1 MICTHHSSL
10 LHMRFV
16 DLHCT
21 AVRVSTSWL
30 LSQHS
35 SRQSIATPLKFQSP
49 CQSSCNSCWPAAL
62 AEVQRQMGPHSKNNN
77 SWAVCNP
84 APGNTPQGLR
94 SRQQHRQTFTKIVL
108 AAACT
113 ALLLQQSASAFC
125 TGCKNS
131 STASHRPCRRT
142 RDEPSALLSRKSSCH
157 LVWVKAL
164 SRRTPCRTGSTPST
178 TTQSANHKQQDTC
191 STTQMPHLAFVRK
204 TALHV
209 DRRLAYSMC
218 CTH

>member
-1 MICTHHSSL
+1 MPLRQLLLCSNHTLLHKVSSIQPRRSLPSYQLLTCCTTRVCMICTHHSSL

-35 SRQSIATPLKFQSP
+35 SRQSIATPLQFQSP

-77 SWAVCNP
+77 SWVVCNP

-94 SRQQHRQTFTKIVL
+94 SRQQHQTDLHKIVL

-125 TGCKNS
+125 TGCNNS

-142 RDEPSALLSRKSSCH
+142 RDEPSALLSRK
-157 LVWVKAL
+157 
-164 SRRTPCRTGSTPST
+164 
-178 TTQSANHKQQDTC
+178 
-191 STTQMPHLAFVRK
+191 
-204 TALHV
+204 
-209 DRRLAYSMC
+209 
-218 CTH
+218 

>member
-1 MICTHHSSL
+1 MLQPQPHPSAHVCSIASFTVCLYVSCCCAQTTPFCTKSPVFNPVAVCLHGLPSHQLLTCCTTRVCMICTHHSSL

-16 DLHCT
+16 YLHCT

-94 SRQQHRQTFTKIVL
+94 SRQQHQTDLHKNC
-108 AAACT
+108 A
-113 ALLLQQSASAFC
+113 
-125 TGCKNS
+125 GCCVH
-131 STASHRPCRRT
+131 STAATAVCVSFLYR
-142 RDEPSALLSRKSSCH
+142 L
-157 LVWVKAL
+157 
-164 SRRTPCRTGSTPST
+164 
-178 TTQSANHKQQDTC
+178 QKQQHCKPLT
-191 STTQMPHLAFVRK
+191 L
-204 TALHV
+204 
-209 DRRLAYSMC
+209 
-218 CTH
+218 